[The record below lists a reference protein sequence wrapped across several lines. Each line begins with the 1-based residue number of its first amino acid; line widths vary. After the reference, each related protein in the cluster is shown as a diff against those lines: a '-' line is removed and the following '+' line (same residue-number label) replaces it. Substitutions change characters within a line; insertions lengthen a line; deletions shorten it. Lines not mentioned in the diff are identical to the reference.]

1 MAKGTK
7 HVFVV
12 LGIGLVAMIA
22 YSAVS
27 SKVKQSS
34 KPATGPRTGTPPAG
48 ADVHD
53 WLSAEQ
59 VITES
64 LGKNPEPELYTDVWV
79 GGSGWT
85 MEVVRASTR
94 GGELTLDMYQTHTA
108 IMGNGYWVTAIVP
121 NPPDGLGERDLATVR
136 GRIRIAERMMSG
148 PIPEARIILDP
159 AEVVTFQDT
168 GK

>member
-1 MAKGTK
+1 MAKSTK
-7 HVFVV
+7 YVFAV
-12 LGIGLVAMIA
+12 LGIGLIAMIG

-34 KPATGPRTGTPPAG
+34 KPAAGPRTGTPPAG
-48 ADVHD
+48 ADVRD
-53 WLSAEQ
+53 GLSAEV

-64 LGKNPEPELYTDVWV
+64 AGKNPEPELYADVWV

-85 MEVVRASTR
+85 MEVVRAKAS

-108 IMGNGYWVTAIVP
+108 IMGNGYWVTAIIP

-136 GRIRIAERMMSG
+136 GRIRIVDRVITG
-148 PIPEARIILDP
+148 PIPEARVILDP

-168 GK
+168 GR